1 MSVEAVP
8 PFKPSLSRFNEKEGF
23 LYVSDIYVFAILFK
37 LNNAKFVMFVT
48 VLCKYN
54 VNNSSYMKFIWR
66 KIYIYIIVYVN
77 DIY

>member
-1 MSVEAVP
+1 M
-8 PFKPSLSRFNEKEGF
+8 RFRHLNLPYLVLMIRKVF

-48 VLCKYN
+48 FLCKNN

>member
-1 MSVEAVP
+1 M
-8 PFKPSLSRFNEKEGF
+8 RFRHLNLPYLVLMIRKVF
-23 LYVSDIYVFAILFK
+23 LYVSDIYVFAILIK

-48 VLCKYN
+48 VSCKN
-54 VNNSSYMKFIWR
+54 IVNNSSYMKFIWR